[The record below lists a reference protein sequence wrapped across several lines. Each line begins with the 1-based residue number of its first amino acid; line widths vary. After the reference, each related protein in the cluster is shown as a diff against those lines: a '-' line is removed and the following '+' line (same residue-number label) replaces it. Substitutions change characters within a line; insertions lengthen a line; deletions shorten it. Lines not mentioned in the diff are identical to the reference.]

1 MHARRKR
8 ATERKKRKGYS
19 IAELPAGMIFLFVG
33 VAIPLLVLSSITYR
47 ALFLYFACRDS
58 CIRAA
63 KAPTFSEAQTRASTS
78 FARSIAGFHEISGT
92 QFLRVVV
99 KPLSGGAAGV
109 VTGPLAAGSVNT
121 TNNVYFIRQRVNGTV
136 APLVAMNGKYF
147 GLNIPGLT
155 ASFNLSLRYDALV
168 ENPDGLTE

>member
-1 MHARRKR
+1 MHARRKS
-8 ATERKKRKGYS
+8 ATDRKGRKGYS

-63 KAPTFSEAQTRASTS
+63 KAPTFTEAQTRASAS
-78 FARSIAGFHEISGT
+78 FTRSVAGFNEISGT
-92 QFLRVVV
+92 QNLRIVI
-99 KPLSGGAAGV
+99 KPLSGGALSV

-121 TNNVYFIRQRVNGTV
+121 TNNVYFIRELVNGTV
-136 APLVAMNGKYF
+136 APLVSMNGKYL